1 MKLLL
6 IISYYS
12 PVIWFFSYISK
23 NFFLAFIAY
32 FSFFLAYFSFFYQPL
47 KYWHSFIFCAGIS
60 FFPYLLCDHLI
71 HSGDPSDMELPFS
84 PKFFLILELSHLFQ
98 NHLSKLPVDIPLFC
112 CVYLVYSMSV
122 SFHCMSTL
130 LFLLFPQTWQEASR
144 TSNIDHADPL
154 RATLS
159 LSLCSPSCLFS
170 LCCCC
175 LLTIG
180 HPAPTVPPVQSPP
193 YFRITASS
201 ATVSLSDTELCI
213 PFHHWLPAIHSND
226 LGWVEVGERGRLCP
240 KGVCKITVCMSHTV
254 YSLGHRKKVLACL
267 FRFLSEK

>member
-1 MKLLL
+1 MSVICETVLLVKLLL

-130 LFLLFPQTWQEASR
+130 LFLLFPQT
-144 TSNIDHADPL
+144 
-154 RATLS
+154 
-159 LSLCSPSCLFS
+159 
-170 LCCCC
+170 
-175 LLTIG
+175 
-180 HPAPTVPPVQSPP
+180 
-193 YFRITASS
+193 
-201 ATVSLSDTELCI
+201 
-213 PFHHWLPAIHSND
+213 
-226 LGWVEVGERGRLCP
+226 
-240 KGVCKITVCMSHTV
+240 
-254 YSLGHRKKVLACL
+254 
-267 FRFLSEK
+267 